1 MRKDMIDILACPI
14 DKNYPLKLIEI
25 NLENKIFDDDND
37 DNDDTE
43 EEVENKNKEYTIVK
57 EGILYCDKCLRF
69 YPIKEEIPILLPD
82 ELREEDKDLEFLKK
96 WKDKIPDYILEK
108 AEPWHL

>member
-25 NLENKIFDDDND
+25 NLENKIFDDD
-37 DNDDTE
+37 DNE
-43 EEVENKNKEYTIVK
+43 EEGETKNKEYTVVK

-82 ELREEDKDLEFLKK
+82 DLREKDQDLEFLKK
-96 WKDKIPDYILEK
+96 WKDKIPEYILEK

>member
-25 NLENKIFDDDND
+25 NLENKIFE
-37 DNDDTE
+37 DDTQGEGEGE
-43 EEVENKNKEYTIVK
+43 EIKNKEYTIVK

-82 ELREEDKDLEFLKK
+82 ELREKDQDLEFLKK
-96 WKDKIPDYILEK
+96 WKDKIPGYILEK